1 MTEII
6 QWVWQ
11 GVALVVVVSLSL
23 ARARGVSASMRYRV
37 WWATLALVVALPF
50 LSAMDL
56 PGLGA
61 VLGVK
66 LPVESPATSAALR
79 SVLDVPSW
87 LALLPLMACA
97 AWIVWNAGRCYVA
110 IAHLDMAKRAC
121 RPFPIVRERQLPRWK
136 AARNRGR
143 RAMLAVSEHVR
154 AAGVLGL
161 GYPRIAIAP
170 DLVSALTDEE
180 LDQLVLHEYAHV
192 QRRDDVVSAVQMV
205 VRSVIGWHP
214 AVWWIDRRLRIERE
228 VACDDWVLAA
238 TGEPRT
244 YARCLTRI
252 AGLSVGSESALVPA
266 TGPHRQLT
274 TRVLRLLDRE
284 RNTSVRTSGLALA
297 GATFVLVL
305 VSIGLAG
312 SQSAAVAL
320 PAVAEVGL
328 PTPAVPAVPEPGLSY
343 ARLLRTLYEPND
355 RRAGAIPPA
364 LETRVSLE
372 HTSDAVQAS
381 VMVILPD
388 FTNVSDTAEAS
399 PDLVL
404 PSSSPAPREAHAAPV
419 APVGRAADSRSRA
432 DDNMID
438 PLPLNATPVIALNE
452 SGSWVGA
459 SSRAVVDAGRIA
471 GQSIASASVDAGLAV
486 ADASIV
492 AFKSGQKSAVK
503 AGKFFSRLGRTLSRP
518 F

>member
-11 GVALVVVVSLSL
+11 GVALVAVVSLSL
-23 ARARGVSASMRYRV
+23 RHARGVSASMRYRV

-61 VLGVK
+61 LLGVD
-66 LPVESPATSAALR
+66 LLVEPPAMPAALR
-79 SVLDVPSW
+79 GTLEAPSW
-87 LALLPLMACA
+87 LALLPIIAGA
-97 AWIVWNAGRCYVA
+97 AWMVWNAGRCYAA

-121 RPFPIVRERQLPRWK
+121 RPFPVVRERQLPRWK
-136 AARNRGR
+136 AVRNRGR
-143 RAMLAVSEHVR
+143 RATLALSKHVR

-192 QRRDDVVSAVQMV
+192 QRRDDVVSAVQML
-205 VRSVIGWHP
+205 VRALIGWHP
-214 AVWWIDRRLRIERE
+214 AVWWIDRRLRVERE

-244 YARCLTRI
+244 YARCLARI
-252 AGLSVGSESALVPA
+252 ADLSFGSESVLVPA
-266 TGPHRQLT
+266 TGRHRQLT
-274 TRVLRLLDRE
+274 TRVVRLLDRE
-284 RNTSVRTSGLALA
+284 RNTSVRTSSVALA
-297 GATFVLVL
+297 AATMVLAL

-320 PAVAEVGL
+320 PSVAGAGL
-328 PTPAVPAVPEPGLSY
+328 TASPVPEPGLSS
-343 ARLLRTLYEPND
+343 AMLLRTLHEPTE
-355 RRAGAIPPA
+355 RRAGANPR
-364 LETRVSLE
+364 ETVTRLSVE
-372 HTSDAVQAS
+372 RDADVAQANATWPLAG
-381 VMVILPD
+381 VA
-388 FTNVSDTAEAS
+388 NVSDVVAAS
-399 PDLVL
+399 MAAVL
-404 PSSSPAPREAHAAPV
+404 PSAAPAPSEAHVAHPASVRSAA
-419 APVGRAADSRSRA
+419 SRSRV
-432 DDNMID
+432 DDEVID
-438 PLPLNATPVIALNE
+438 VIPVNATPVAALDE
-452 SGSWVGA
+452 SGSWVGS

-471 GQSIASASVDAGLAV
+471 GHSIASASV
-486 ADASIV
+486 V
-492 AFKSGQKSAVK
+492 AFRSGQKSAVK
-503 AGKFFSRLGRTLSRP
+503 AGRFFSRLGRALSKP